1 MSFTPLLPVPL
12 DRAYRLLNHGPVTLV
27 SSAHAGRDD
36 VMAAAWAMP
45 LDFMP
50 PKVVVVIDR
59 STFTRELVEASGEF
73 VLNIPSS
80 AQAAGVLAAGSGSGR
95 EQTDKIGACG
105 FERLAGTQVG
115 APRIAGCLA
124 WLECRVLPDVEN
136 QRRHDLFIAEV
147 VAAQADARVFRD
159 GRWHVDDTPG
169 STAPR
174 TLHYVAGG
182 AFLETG
188 RAIEVGSD
196 RR

>member
-1 MSFTPLLPVPL
+1 MSSAPLLPVPL

-50 PKVVVVIDR
+50 PKVVLVIDR

-95 EQTDKIGACG
+95 EQADKIGACG
-105 FERLAGTQVG
+105 FERLAATQVG

-124 WLECRVLPDVEN
+124 WLECRVLPDAEN

-147 VAAQADARVFRD
+147 VAAQADARAFRD

-188 RAIEVGSD
+188 GAIEVGPD

>member
-1 MSFTPLLPVPL
+1 MIAPTLLPVPL

-50 PKVVVVIDR
+50 PKVVVIIDR
-59 STFTRELVEASGEF
+59 STFTRTLVEASGEF

-80 AQAAGVLAAGSGSGR
+80 AQAAAVLAAGSGSGR
-95 EQTDKIGACG
+95 EQADKIAACG
-105 FERLAGTQVG
+105 LQRLPAERVG
-115 APRIAGCLA
+115 APRIAGCLG
-124 WLECRVLPDVEN
+124 WLECRVLPEPEN
-136 QRRHDLFIAEV
+136 QRQHDLFIAEV

-159 GRWHVDDTPG
+159 GRWQFAPEG
-169 STAPR
+169 GPR

-188 RAIEVGSD
+188 RSITVEAP
-196 RR
+196 R